1 MHRWRSPEQIP
12 DDLPSTVVTLGNFDG
27 VHRGHRA
34 VLGRVVE
41 RAHDEGALAVAVTFD
56 PHPLA
61 VLRPGAA
68 PALITSTPQR
78 LDLLERAGLDG
89 VLVMEFTRDLAS
101 WSPGRFVVDVFVR
114 ALHAC
119 CVVVGADTRFGA
131 RNSGDTDTLRALGRE
146 HGFDVVVVEDVGDGP
161 DDNGRWSST
170 QVRDLLVEG
179 EVGQAADLLGRPHTV
194 GGVVVHG
201 HHRGREIGYPT
212 ANLAQDSDGLV
223 PADGVYAGWLL
234 RPDAGDDTDAMLPAA
249 ISVGTNPTFDGVER
263 TVEAY
268 VLDRDDLDLYDEHV
282 VVEFVERLR
291 PMLRFDSVEELIE
304 RMAHDVDRAR
314 EILGAARRTPRPLK

>member
-1 MHRWRSPEQIP
+1 MQRWRTLEQIP
-12 DDLPSTVVTLGNFDG
+12 DDLGRCVVTLGNFDG

-34 VLGRVVE
+34 VLDRCVS
-41 RAHDEGALAVAVTFD
+41 RAREEGGAAVAVTFD

-61 VLRPGAA
+61 VLRPEAA
-68 PALITSTPQR
+68 PALITSTAQR
-78 LDLLERAGLDG
+78 LDLLEHAGLDG
-89 VLVMEFTRDLAS
+89 VLLMEFTRELAS
-101 WSPGRFVVDVFVR
+101 WSPERFVQEVFVD
-114 ALHAC
+114 ALHGCA
-119 CVVVGADTRFGA
+119 VVVGADTRFGVK
-131 RNSGDTDTLRALGRE
+131 NSGDVQTLAALGE
-146 HGFDVVVVEDVGDGP
+146 QHGFDVVVVEDVGEEQTA
-161 DDNGRWSST
+161 RWSSS
-170 QVRDLLVEG
+170 QVRTLLAEG
-179 EVGQAADLLGRPHTV
+179 EVGQAAELLARAHTV

-234 RPDAGDDTDAMLPAA
+234 RPEVEASDPDAVLPAA
-249 ISVGTNPTFDGVER
+249 ISVGTNPTFAGVER

-291 PMLRFDSVEELIE
+291 PMLRFDSVDDLIA
-304 RMAHDVDRAR
+304 RMAEDVDRAR
-314 EILGAARRTPRPLK
+314 ALLAPGREARASRR